1 MYDHRGDPPSDKNN
15 NNSSNQGGGGGPVN
29 AWSVL
34 ATTEEW
40 ISNTL
45 QQASAANGGQNPY
58 TRKEV
63 SYVCE
68 TACEQP
74 MILANIFRRLKEARL
89 QGQRHGEQENERAEE
104 RGEFFMLCYVSSG
117 SMQ

>member
-1 MYDHRGDPPSDKNN
+1 MTMYDHRGDPPGDKNRHGRHHH
-15 NNSSNQGGGGGPVN
+15 QQQQPLN

-45 QQASAANGGQNPY
+45 QQATTNAGQNPY

-68 TACEQP
+68 TAAEQP
-74 MILANIFRRLKEARL
+74 MIVANIFRRLREARQL
-89 QGQRHGEQENERAEE
+89 GQAHGEHEQERAAEL
-104 RGEFFMLCYVSSG
+104 GTS
-117 SMQ
+117 

>member
-1 MYDHRGDPPSDKNN
+1 MYDHRGDPPDNGKRNKT
-15 NNSSNQGGGGGPVN
+15 PLN

-40 ISNTL
+40 ISATL
-45 QQASAANGGQNPY
+45 AAATNAATGQNPY

-68 TACEQP
+68 TSADQA
-74 MILANIFRRLKEARL
+74 MITANIFRRLKEARQ
-89 QGQRHGEQENERAEE
+89 QGERHGEHEQERAAEQGTE
-104 RGEFFMLCYVSSG
+104 L
-117 SMQ
+117 